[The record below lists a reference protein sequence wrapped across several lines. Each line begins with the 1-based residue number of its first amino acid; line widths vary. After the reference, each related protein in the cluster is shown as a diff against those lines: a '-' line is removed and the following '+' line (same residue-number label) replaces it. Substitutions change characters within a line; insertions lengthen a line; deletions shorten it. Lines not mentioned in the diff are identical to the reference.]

1 MYGGGEVVWKTEK
14 NVWKLLKPR
23 ARTMRHEPTRT
34 ERVLWELLKARRC
47 GGYKFRRQHSIGP
60 YIADFYCKAA
70 KLVVELDGSIHEA
83 TAEYDQERDAFMKL
97 QGLQILRI
105 QNEELL
111 KSPGHVLA
119 MIMGALN
126 KPRSETPDIE

>member
-1 MYGGGEVVWKTEK
+1 MVWKTEK

-23 ARTMRHEPTRT
+23 ARTMRHEPTRA

-83 TAEYDQERDAFMKL
+83 TAEYD
-97 QGLQILRI
+97 
-105 QNEELL
+105 
-111 KSPGHVLA
+111 
-119 MIMGALN
+119 
-126 KPRSETPDIE
+126 